1 MSGGSATIYAYLGE
15 FHNDR
20 TRSRTVMGSSIIFAL
35 GAMVLPLIAFTII
48 NQGWALPISFLG
60 ITYKPWRLFL
70 LVCAIPGFLCGL
82 VMIFLPESP
91 KFFLTVG
98 RDEEAIDVLK
108 TMYRWNTGRPKSEF
122 CVKSLIP
129 EDDTI
134 RKDLSKKVSFIRT
147 IWDQTAPLFS
157 KQYIKVTLLI
167 CFIQFW
173 NFVTTNGMYM
183 WFPEITNYLVEFKSK
198 YPQNSTLMCD
208 LFRSKQLQLY
218 GSQDEMVCVEKLE
231 SNTYFYSFFMEVMY
245 TLGFVIITFI
255 IQRIGKKIIL
265 CEYFFKIILLFHYE

>member
-1 MSGGSATIYAYLGE
+1 MMGSA
-15 FHNDR
+15 
-20 TRSRTVMGSSIIFAL
+20 IIFAL
-35 GAMVLPLIAFTII
+35 GAMVLPLIAFTVI
-48 NQGWALPISFLG
+48 NQDWALTISFLG

-82 VMIFLPESP
+82 VMIYLPESP

-108 TMYRWNTGRPKSEF
+108 TMYRWNTGRSKSEF

-129 EDDTI
+129 EYDTI
-134 RKDLSKKVSFIRT
+134 RKDLSTKVSFIRT
-147 IWDQTAPLFS
+147 IWYQTAPLFS
-157 KQYIKVTLLI
+157 RQYIKVTSLI

-183 WFPEITNYLVEFKSK
+183 WFPEITNYLVEFKTK

-208 LFRSKQLQLY
+208 LFRSKQLELY
-218 GSQDEMVCVEKLE
+218 GSHDEIACVGKLE

-245 TLGFVIITFI
+245 TLGFVIITLTI
-255 IQRIGKKIIL
+255 KRIGKKIIL
-265 CEYFFKIILLFHYE
+265 CKYSSFF